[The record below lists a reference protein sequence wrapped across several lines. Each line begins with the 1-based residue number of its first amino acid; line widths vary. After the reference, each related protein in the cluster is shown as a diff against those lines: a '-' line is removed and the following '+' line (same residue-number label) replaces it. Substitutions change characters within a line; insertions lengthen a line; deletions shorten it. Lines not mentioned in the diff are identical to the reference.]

1 VSTGAPVAA
10 NQENDFGKLTFIG
23 NGGTGGTVTGM
34 LNVGSSTTFQPNT
47 SVMGTFT
54 FGSNGRGTLSF
65 TSGPHTGTSVFYLVG
80 RSQLVLLDSIS
91 TGDIEPVVFSGACI
105 HFVGARVAG

>member
-1 VSTGAPVAA
+1 
-10 NQENDFGKLTFIG
+10 
-23 NGGTGGTVTGM
+23 M
-34 LNVGSSTTFQPNT
+34 LNVGSSTTFQSNT

-91 TGDIEPVVFSGACI
+91 TGDMAPVVFSGAGI
-105 HFVGARVAG
+105 HFVGSPRGGIVCQ